1 MERAKGSISDNS
13 FLEHE
18 QEQFDY
24 ILHPSLAGYIVKM
37 LVPVMM
43 FLVPLGVLYIIPKE
57 YTFLSITPSLPVGLI
72 AAGAGVFCIVN
83 AAVLEFRRRS
93 TKLKLNIDY
102 LVYKKGILFISI
114 DKVYFQDIKNVKVF
128 RTLSDRMLGIGGL
141 GIATAGTGGYEVV
154 ITGFRSPEAIMRYI
168 AVHRKEGE

>member
-1 MERAKGSISDNS
+1 MGRAKGSISDNS

-37 LVPVMM
+37 IMPVIV
-43 FLVPLGVLYIIPKE
+43 FLIPLGVLYIAPE
-57 YTFLSITPSLPVGLI
+57 VYAFMGITSLPVGLI

-102 LVYKKGILFISI
+102 LIYKKGILFISI